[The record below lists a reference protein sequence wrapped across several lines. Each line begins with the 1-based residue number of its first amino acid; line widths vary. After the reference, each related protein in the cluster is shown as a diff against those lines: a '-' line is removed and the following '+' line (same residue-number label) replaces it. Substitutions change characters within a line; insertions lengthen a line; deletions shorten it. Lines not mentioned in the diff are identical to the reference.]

1 MAVSEANFSSN
12 DHTNASITSSNS
24 CEPATPVG
32 RAGMP
37 KHGPFDARY
46 DWPRR
51 WRENEPFARHR
62 GSFRP
67 TVDHTNASHQHFL
80 CGL

>member
-1 MAVSEANFSSN
+1 MNSVPEANFSSN

-24 CEPATPVG
+24 CTPVG

-46 DWPRR
+46 GCPRR
-51 WRENEPFARHR
+51 WRENERFARHSR
-62 GSFRP
+62 NFRP

-80 CGL
+80 CGV